1 MGNIWKEKVYTE
13 RIGCMG
19 TRRTKQMDVLAV
31 AEPREEAGWGRV
43 RGQNS
48 TEPPQDPACPHWRL
62 KAPFQ
67 ILIFGNSLK
76 WRVKVKKKTKPKTF
90 KESCSTFPWE
100 TSQPSP
106 DLPSWAEYSATEAIN
121 MYRLKATGT
130 KDTIS
135 SIFLSSV
142 IALPFAKALTML
154 ETLEGSTCTY
164 RGVCSEVLN
173 GKPMVWAAI
182 RWQTQNRKI

>member
-62 KAPFQ
+62 KAQFRYWFLE
-67 ILIFGNSLK
+67 IHSSD
-76 WRVKVKKKTKPKTF
+76 KKKTKPKTF

-121 MYRLKATGT
+121 MCRLKATGT

-182 RWQTQNRKI
+182 RLQTQNWKI